1 MRKIHQKLCAS
12 MVCENHGIF
21 DVFPC
26 PWPGCENG
34 CLEDKF
40 ELICQYSEKN
50 ETYTRRNWES
60 PSGEEYY
67 SWDGDKLPNW
77 FSIDKVVWNEAR
89 RQKIIS
95 EKNPDIIYHY
105 TTLEGLKG
113 IIESNSIWLS
123 DYSYLNDAT
132 EIQHGTKL
140 VSLVASEMSELPRY
154 DSAKE
159 LFQAWIKNIEEVQHR
174 VCIAS
179 FSSDGDS
186 LSQWRSYG
194 NIAIGFIPKLTI
206 GYASET
212 HFRAVEYEAHNQKE
226 LIKLYLSHMCQAYV
240 LDHSMGR
247 LQRIEDVY
255 FKTEKIIKLITFFKD
270 NGFKDEAEYRIA
282 YIEDKQLFD
291 TLGQHIAPK
300 EFRVS
305 QGKLIPYV
313 KSIDLARSKEDKC
326 TQKICTIV
334 LGPGVDSLVEQGV
347 REFLDHNG
355 FEDVKIE
362 KSRVPYRT

>member
-1 MRKIHQKLCAS
+1 
-12 MVCENHGIF
+12 MVCENHRIF

-40 ELICQYSEKN
+40 ELNGQYIDNKI
-50 ETYTRRNWES
+50 YTRREWVS
-60 PSGEEYY
+60 PSGERYY

-77 FSIDKVVWNEAR
+77 FSIDKVVWSEAR
-89 RQKIIS
+89 RQKIIIG
-95 EKNPDIIYHY
+95 KIPDIIYHY

-132 EIQHGTKL
+132 EIQHGIKL
-140 VSLVASEMSELPRY
+140 VSLVASEMIEAPKYAS
-154 DSAKE
+154 SKE
-159 LFQAWIKNIEEVQHR
+159 LIQSWINNIEKVQHR

-194 NIAIGFIPKLTI
+194 NIAIGFNSNLTI

-212 HFRAVEYEAHNQKE
+212 YFRPVEYDAHIQKK
-226 LIKLYLSHMCQAYV
+226 LIELYLSHMCQAYV

-247 LQRIEDVY
+247 LQKIEDVY
-255 FKTEKIIKLITFFKD
+255 FKTEKMIKLITFFKD
-270 NGFKDEAEYRIA
+270 IGFKDEAEYRIA
-282 YIEDKQLFD
+282 YLEDKNLFD
-291 TLGQHIAPK
+291 TLGLQIAPK

-305 QGKLIPYV
+305 KGKLIPYV
-313 KSIDLARSKEDKC
+313 KSIDLALSREDSC

-355 FEDVKIE
+355 LDHVKIVNS
-362 KSRVPYRT
+362 KVPYRT